1 MEVSLI
7 QKLSDLTSAGK
18 YEQLL
23 DTCEE
28 LQLDDQQSREFY
40 VFHFFACYLT
50 NQPHLAKMLWKR
62 VPEKYRDDKPAN
74 LELRHTWE
82 VGKALFRRTYLQVY
96 REIDSF
102 GWQTPTVVQEFRRQ
116 FVIRMTQLI
125 ATAYRTLSIVDAAGL
140 LGLAPEAVSEYS
152 RRQGWQVEG
161 NYVKPNS
168 RSQVAAKEFTHESL
182 ENLTK
187 LMTYLERRTSY
198 AK

>member
-7 QKLSDLTSAGK
+7 QKLSELTLAGK

-82 VGKALFRRTYLQVY
+82 VGKALFKRTYPQVY
-96 REIDSF
+96 REIDTF
-102 GWQTPTVVQEFRRQ
+102 GWQTPTVVQEFRRH
-116 FVIRMTQLI
+116 FVLRMTQLI
-125 ATAYRTLSIVDAAGL
+125 ATAYRTISFVDAAGL

-161 NYVKPNS
+161 DYVKPNS
-168 RSQVAAKEFTHESL
+168 QSQVAAKDFTHESL